1 MNEEPDSKERK
12 EAFNLAVSSGD
23 YYCKK
28 GTDEHYPTAE
38 KFYKLAFKWDAENNG
53 GSSEE
58 TYIKLYEVLGKQ
70 GKCIEGIR
78 ATLKRILETN
88 LMVGDNKLIKDGER
102 FAERLELMVG
112 LLDTK
117 FKLIEKQLEEE
128 KKLRLEQK
136 SDFETRIQY
145 LEGREKVRVDAEIA
159 QALKEEEEAKE
170 RERQRLEQ
178 ERLDAERRER
188 EAAEEARRVAEAKAA
203 EARRKAE
210 AEAARKAEEARAKA
224 EAEEKKKALEE
235 AKKCQF
241 INEAKA

>member
-1 MNEEPDSKERK
+1 MALYSLNEEKDSKERK
-12 EAFNLAVSSGD
+12 EAFNLAVSAGD
-23 YYCKK
+23 FFCKQDK
-28 GTDEHYPTAE
+28 DELYPTAE
-38 KFYKLAFKWDAENNG
+38 LFYKLAFKWDSENNG

-88 LMVGDNKLIKDGER
+88 LKMGDSQLIKDGER

-117 FKLIEKQLEEE
+117 FKLIEKQLDEE

-136 SDFETRIQY
+136 DDFETRIQY

-159 QALKEEEEAKE
+159 LALKEEEERKE
-170 RERQRLEQ
+170 RERQAQLQ
-178 ERLDAERRER
+178 RER
-188 EAAEEARRVAEAKAA
+188 EAEEKRRRIAEAKAA
-203 EARRKAE
+203 EERRKAE

-224 EAEEKKKALEE
+224 EAEAKKKALEE